1 MHHLYIDRFAH
12 GDSPMH
18 RLDARAKLVAL
29 VAYSAVLVSFGRYA
43 VADLAPL
50 AIAPAAG
57 LWLGGVPVR
66 FALKRVLILSPFIL
80 TVCLTSPWYDRSI
93 HAAAFGPWQFS
104 VTGGWL
110 TMADVAIKFLLGVL
124 ALTAVTCT
132 TPFALLLGAMA
143 RLGAPKLLVNQ
154 LGLLYRYLFV
164 LLDEAMRIRRGRDFR
179 GAAMAP
185 LTRRLAAAG
194 GVIGSL
200 FVRTLDRGDRVL
212 MAMQVRHYN
221 GEPRS
226 LDRLQFRWRDAAFL
240 LALAGYLVLCRWG
253 YTHWV

>member
-12 GDSPMH
+12 GDSPAH

-29 VAYSAVLVSFGRYA
+29 AAYSAVLVSFGRYT

-57 LWLGGVPVR
+57 LWLGGISLR

-80 TVCLTSPWYDRSI
+80 TACLMSAWYDRSV
-93 HAAAFGPWQFS
+93 HLAAFGPWQFS

-110 TMADVAIKFLLGVL
+110 TTGDVALKFLLGVL

-132 TPFALLLGAMA
+132 TPFALLLQAMA
-143 RLGAPKLLVNQ
+143 RLGAPKLLVSQ

-185 LTRRLAAAG
+185 LRRRLAAAG
-194 GVIGSL
+194 GVIGNL
-200 FVRTLDRGDRVL
+200 FVRTLDRSDRVHL
-212 MAMQVRHYN
+212 AMQVRHYD
-221 GEPRS
+221 GDPRS
-226 LDRLQFRWRDAAFL
+226 LDRLAFRWVDAAFL
-240 LALAGYLVLCRWG
+240 LSLAAYLWLCRWG
-253 YTHWV
+253 YPGWM